1 MNRENLNRETAK
13 DNCADNKY
21 ADIINLPHPVSSRHP
36 QMPLKNRAA
45 QFMPFAALT
54 GYGDAIDETARV
66 TEEKLDLTED
76 ELRLLDEKL
85 AKLRPL
91 LSQRPEV
98 TFTYFEPDA
107 RKEGGA
113 YITRT
118 GIVKK
123 IDEYGRS
130 ILLED
135 GTVIPMDALKEI
147 VN

>member
-1 MNRENLNRETAK
+1 MK
-13 DNCADNKY
+13 DDY
-21 ADIINLPHPVSSRHP
+21 RDIIDLPAPVSSRHP
-36 QMPLKNRAA
+36 QMPLENRAA

-54 GYGDAIDETARV
+54 GFGDAIGETARI
-66 TEEKLDLTED
+66 TDEKLDLMED
-76 ELRLLDEKL
+76 ELLLLDQQL
-85 AKLRPL
+85 AELRPL

-98 TFTYFEPDA
+98 TFVYFEPDA

-123 IDEYGRS
+123 IDDYRRN

-135 GTVIPMDALKEI
+135 GSVIPVDALREI
-147 VN
+147 GF

>member
-1 MNRENLNRETAK
+1 MKNNY
-13 DNCADNKY
+13 D
-21 ADIINLPHPVSSRHP
+21 DILDLPHHVSSQHP
-36 QMPLKNRAA
+36 QMPLQNRAA

-54 GYGDAIDETARV
+54 GYGDAIDETARI

-85 AKLRPL
+85 TKLRPL

-98 TFTYFEPDA
+98 TFTYFEPDT

-135 GTVIPMDALKEI
+135 GTQIPMDALAEI
-147 VN
+147 ELQADS

>member
-1 MNRENLNRETAK
+1 MK
-13 DNCADNKY
+13 DDY
-21 ADIINLPHPVSSRHP
+21 RDIIDLPAPVSSRHP
-36 QMPLKNRAA
+36 QMPLQNRAA

-54 GYGDAIDETARV
+54 GFGEAIGETARI
-66 TEEKLDLTED
+66 TDKKLDLTED
-76 ELRLLDEKL
+76 ELRLLDQQL
-85 AKLRPL
+85 AELRPL

-98 TFTYFEPDA
+98 TFVYFESDA

-123 IDEYGRS
+123 INDYGRS

-135 GTVIPMDALKEI
+135 GTIIPVDALSEI
-147 VN
+147 TF

>member
-1 MNRENLNRETAK
+1 MK
-13 DNCADNKY
+13 DDY
-21 ADIINLPHPVSSRHP
+21 RDIIDLPTPVSSRHP
-36 QMPLKNRAA
+36 QMPLQNRAA

-54 GYGDAIDETARV
+54 GFGDAIDETARV
-66 TEEKLDLTED
+66 TDEKLELTED
-76 ELRLLDEKL
+76 ELLILDRQLTE
-85 AKLRPL
+85 LRPL

-98 TFTYFEPDA
+98 TFVYFEPDA

-123 IDEYGRS
+123 IDDYGRS

-135 GTVIPMDALKEI
+135 GTVIPVDALSEI
-147 VN
+147 TF

>member
-1 MNRENLNRETAK
+1 MK
-13 DNCADNKY
+13 DDY
-21 ADIINLPHPVSSRHP
+21 RDIIDLPAPVSSRHP
-36 QMPLKNRAA
+36 RMPLENRAA

-54 GYGDAIDETARV
+54 GFGDAIDETARI
-66 TEEKLDLTED
+66 TDEKLELTED
-76 ELRLLDEKL
+76 ELRILDEKL
-85 AKLRPL
+85 AELRPL

-98 TFTYFEPDA
+98 TFVYYEPDA

-123 IDEYGRS
+123 INDYGRS

-135 GTVIPMDALKEI
+135 GAVIPVDALSEI
-147 VN
+147 GF